1 MGYVSCPRRTKNLSL
16 LQMVILLIA
25 VYLLLVLVLPLTL
38 SAAVS
43 YRSLPSG
50 RACPHCAG
58 ETIRL
63 KAWWLHVPSNVTPSA
78 LQQRFCFS
86 CGWEGVA
93 RIPKHML
100 APAVARS
107 ERTESAVNLK
117 SASANSPSR
126 TVDVR
131 WLTVDGVPWRVQLE
145 CWKQTGLCYGRLV
158 FVEPSGRHW
167 LDLQPFAGRT
177 DRDVLGQAL
186 SLPDRFLA
194 SRLRELVSD

>member
-1 MGYVSCPRRTKNLSL
+1 M
-16 LQMVILLIA
+16 ILLVAI
-25 VYLLLVLVLPLTL
+25 YLLLVFVLPLLL

-43 YRSLPSG
+43 YRSLPMG
-50 RACPHCAG
+50 RACPQCAG

-63 KAWWLHVPSNVTPSA
+63 QAWWLRAAGMLTPSTLHRRFCLGCSWEGTVRLARRAAVPPVPAPPPTAPSNQTSSAAVT
-78 LQQRFCFS
+78 
-86 CGWEGVA
+86 
-93 RIPKHML
+93 
-100 APAVARS
+100 
-107 ERTESAVNLK
+107 
-117 SASANSPSR
+117 R

-145 CWKQTGLCYGRLV
+145 CWRQTGLCYGRLV

-167 LDLQPFAGRT
+167 LDMQPFAGRT

-186 SLPDRFLA
+186 SLPDRLLA

>member
-1 MGYVSCPRRTKNLSL
+1 M
-16 LQMVILLIA
+16 ILLVA
-25 VYLLLVLVLPLTL
+25 VYLLLVFVLPLLL

-43 YRSLPSG
+43 YRSLPLG
-50 RACPHCAG
+50 RACPQCAG

-63 KAWWLHVPSNVTPSA
+63 QARWLRLAALVSPSM
-78 LQQRFCFS
+78 LHRRFCLG
-86 CGWEGVA
+86 CGWEGTVRLTRRPAPTPVA
-93 RIPKHML
+93 
-100 APAVARS
+100 APALRPLVRETS
-107 ERTESAVNLK
+107 SAAVT
-117 SASANSPSR
+117 R

-145 CWKQTGLCYGRLV
+145 CWRQTGLCYGRLV

-167 LDLQPFAGRT
+167 LDMQPFAGRT

-186 SLPDRFLA
+186 SLPDRLLA

>member
-1 MGYVSCPRRTKNLSL
+1 M
-16 LQMVILLIA
+16 ILLIA
-25 VYLLLVLVLPLTL
+25 AYLLLVFVLPLTL

-43 YRSLPSG
+43 YRSLPIG
-50 RACPHCAG
+50 RACPQCAG

-63 KAWWLHVPSNVTPSA
+63 QARLLGAGSFLTPLTLHR
-78 LQQRFCFS
+78 RFCLA
-86 CGWEGVA
+86 CGWEGVVRLPGLKRQVA
-93 RIPKHML
+93 A
-100 APAVARS
+100 APPPESTEPAPPEADTA
-107 ERTESAVNLK
+107 EGPETRTM
-117 SASANSPSR
+117 
-126 TVDVR
+126 DVR

-145 CWKQTGLCYGRLV
+145 CWRQTGVCYGRLV

-167 LDLQPFAGRT
+167 LDLRPLAGRT

>member
-1 MGYVSCPRRTKNLSL
+1 MPI
-16 LQMVILLIA
+16 VILLIA
-25 VYLLLVLVLPLTL
+25 AYLLLVFVLPLTL

-43 YRSLPSG
+43 YRSLPVG
-50 RACPHCAG
+50 RACPQCAG

-63 KAWWLHVPSNVTPSA
+63 QARLLSTGSIFTPST
-78 LQQRFCFS
+78 LDRRFCLA
-86 CGWEGVA
+86 CGWEGVV
-93 RIPKHML
+93 RLPGS
-100 APAVARS
+100 R
-107 ERTESAVNLK
+107 
-117 SASANSPSR
+117 R
-126 TVDVR
+126 TVVPAPTPESTEPVRDEQLAADQPTTRTMDVR

-145 CWKQTGLCYGRLV
+145 CWRRTGVCYGRLV

-167 LDLQPFAGRT
+167 LDLRPLAGRT

>member
-1 MGYVSCPRRTKNLSL
+1 M
-16 LQMVILLIA
+16 ILLIA
-25 VYLLLVLVLPLTL
+25 AYLLLVFVLPLTL

-43 YRSLPSG
+43 YRSLPIG
-50 RACPHCAG
+50 RACPQCAG

-63 KAWWLHVPSNVTPSA
+63 RARLLGTGSMFTP
-78 LQQRFCFS
+78 LTMDRRFCLA
-86 CGWEGVA
+86 CGWEGVVRLPGSRRSRRTVVA
-93 RIPKHML
+93 
-100 APAVARS
+100 APPP
-107 ERTESAVNLK
+107 ESAAENTEPARDELD
-117 SASANSPSR
+117 ADGPATR
-126 TVDVR
+126 TMDVR

-145 CWKQTGLCYGRLV
+145 CWRQTGVCYGRLV

-167 LDLQPFAGRT
+167 LDLRPLAGRT

>member
-1 MGYVSCPRRTKNLSL
+1 MPI
-16 LQMVILLIA
+16 VILLIA
-25 VYLLLVLVLPLTL
+25 AYLLLVFVLPLTL

-43 YRSLPSG
+43 YRSLPVG
-50 RACPHCAG
+50 RACPQCTG
-58 ETIRL
+58 ETIALQARL
-63 KAWWLHVPSNVTPSA
+63 LRASSA
-78 LQQRFCFS
+78 LAPSLLHRRFCLG
-86 CGWEGVA
+86 CGWQGVV
-93 RIPKHML
+93 RLPK
-100 APAVARS
+100 
-107 ERTESAVNLK
+107 RTEHVTTTATSSAEL
-117 SASANSPSR
+117 SAGLHGLIEGPAQAATR

-145 CWKQTGLCYGRLV
+145 CWQQTGLCYGRLV

-186 SLPDRFLA
+186 SLPDRLLA

>member
-1 MGYVSCPRRTKNLSL
+1 MPI
-16 LQMVILLIA
+16 VILLIA
-25 VYLLLVLVLPLTL
+25 AYLLLVFVLPLTL
-38 SAAVS
+38 SAVVS

-50 RACPHCAG
+50 RACPQCAG

-63 KAWWLHVPSNVTPSA
+63 QSRLLGTGSIFTPST
-78 LQQRFCFS
+78 LDRRFCLT
-86 CGWEGVA
+86 CGWEGVV
-93 RIPKHML
+93 RLPGS
-100 APAVARS
+100 R
-107 ERTESAVNLK
+107 
-117 SASANSPSR
+117 R
-126 TVDVR
+126 TVAAAPPPESTEPAREQLTADPPATRTMDVR

-145 CWKQTGLCYGRLV
+145 CWRQTGVCYGRLV

-167 LDLQPFAGRT
+167 LDLRPLAGRT